1 MAKNL
6 DITLVRTFIA
16 VAENASMTVA
26 ANALHLTQGAISQ
39 QIKRLEDAFECR
51 LFERD
56 GRRLELTHA
65 GERFLGRAK
74 RLLALNDE
82 IWADMAARPLQ
93 GPVRLGVPY
102 DLVGT
107 VFPPIFKAFTEAWP
121 SVELTIVCGTSP
133 ELAEGM
139 ARGELDLAVVEAPV
153 DEATGECLCVER
165 LVWVGPRGG
174 NVHAKRP
181 LPLSMVD
188 ENCAFRARVLKAL
201 GEHGIEWRTVFESGN
216 IEATTATVR
225 TGLAVTAWLTP
236 TVPADLDILGP
247 EAGLPELPMFAISLL
262 VPAQGASQATQA
274 LAQCIRDGFST
285 RQSAL
290 ERKRAA

>member
-1 MAKNL
+1 M
-6 DITLVRTFIA
+6 
-16 VAENASMTVA
+16 
-26 ANALHLTQGAISQ
+26 
-39 QIKRLEDAFECR
+39 
-51 LFERD
+51 
-56 GRRLELTHA
+56 
-65 GERFLGRAK
+65 
-74 RLLALNDE
+74 
-82 IWADMAARPLQ
+82 
-93 GPVRLGVPY
+93 
-102 DLVGT
+102 
-107 VFPPIFKAFTEAWP
+107 
-121 SVELTIVCGTSP
+121 ELTIVCGTSP